1 MKPSLTAQIA
11 APTEAR
17 RAAYVAWLLR
27 INPHRIFP
35 AGPECNADADQHLV
49 DSVLVELDQLT
60 KQAARSR
67 DTSPRALWF
76 RHTLDHCNEV
86 MSGKANPADNDWFN
100 NKAGYRRGIYV
111 FQEVA
116 HDD

>member
-1 MKPSLTAQIA
+1 M
-11 APTEAR
+11 
-17 RAAYVAWLLR
+17 
-27 INPHRIFP
+27 
-35 AGPECNADADQHLV
+35 
-49 DSVLVELDQLT
+49 
-60 KQAARSR
+60 
-67 DTSPRALWF
+67 
-76 RHTLDHCNEV
+76 LDHCNEV

>member
-17 RAAYVAWLLR
+17 RASYVAWLLR
-27 INPHRIFP
+27 LDPLRVFP
-35 AGPECNADADQHLV
+35 AGPECNAEADQHLV
-49 DSVLVELDQLT
+49 DTVLAQLEELT
-60 KQAARSR
+60 EQAASR

-76 RHTLDHCNEV
+76 RHLLDHCNEV
-86 MSGKANPADNDWFN
+86 MSGKADPADNGWFN

-116 HDD
+116 E

>member
-27 INPHRIFP
+27 INPHHIFP
-35 AGPECNADADQHLV
+35 AGPECNADANQHLV

-60 KQAARSR
+60 KQAACSR

-76 RHTLDHCNEV
+76 RHTLDHCSEV
-86 MSGKANPADNDWFN
+86 MSGKADPTDNGWFN

-116 HDD
+116 E